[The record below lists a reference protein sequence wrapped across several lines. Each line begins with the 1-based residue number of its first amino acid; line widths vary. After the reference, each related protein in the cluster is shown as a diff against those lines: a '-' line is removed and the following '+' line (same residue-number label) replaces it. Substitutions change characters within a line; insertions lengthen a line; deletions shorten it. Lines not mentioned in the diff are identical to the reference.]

1 MKNLLTILVCVLLFI
16 NVKIASAQDDNIRDF
31 YIKALQVCLDS
42 TNAHYKDVS
51 HNRWEN
57 VIVKKEFWMGENF
70 PDKVGTIK
78 IQYLTDEELEQKFYE
93 TNERFPYIEMSPL
106 FLKDGLFIIFF
117 TDYWMNT
124 YKGDIIRELE
134 GGSELKYKFDCES
147 GKLIFDSIEF
157 SSI

>member
-1 MKNLLTILVCVLLFI
+1 
-16 NVKIASAQDDNIRDF
+16 
-31 YIKALQVCLDS
+31 
-42 TNAHYKDVS
+42 
-51 HNRWEN
+51 
-57 VIVKKEFWMGENF
+57 MGENF